1 MNEQLEKTVFND
13 LSDLEKSLA
22 EDASGERA
30 RALLSYFTEVA
41 KSAEN
46 MLISAA
52 STERQ
57 LITQLIEGFHA
68 SQRIVRHVWEALHS
82 TTLVV

>member
-1 MNEQLEKTVFND
+1 MNEQLEQTVFGD

-30 RALLSYFTEVA
+30 RALLGYFTEVA
-41 KSAEN
+41 QSAET
-46 MLISAA
+46 MLTSAA
-52 STERQ
+52 ATERQ

-68 SQRIVRHVWEALHS
+68 SQRIVRHVWETLHS